1 MNLQTLIFEQC
12 SCQNKNSVFQDPI
25 CCGNSVL
32 FSNNGVAGS
41 WWTGGTKMPL
51 MRTSLTFL
59 SSIQNAGW
67 SQATQVQVGKRMM
80 WVRQPGWWNPAW
92 VCNSQLQVNHC
103 SPIGTS
109 LIISPIG
116 QIKNPN
122 NGFYIGWSF
131 FLLFKLAQ
139 IFNSRGTLFFCVPF
153 PKGLF
158 FIKKLKLLLRAT
170 TYLIIH
176 RFHVMQLN
184 FFFSSRRHAQIY
196 MNAIYTA
203 MYLTK
208 LFRWIRIRHIFFSCT
223 ENKPPYLSI
232 QRVGSRRR
240 DQNVISYIAA
250 VLQQD
255 FTCNSLLRPSPY
267 TESIMSSTCL
277 AYKTVQSTI
286 FCKKKRWKELADV
299 CVLAPLDQ
307 A

>member
-92 VCNSQLQVNHC
+92 VCNAQLQVNHC

-139 IFNSRGTLFFCVPF
+139 NFNSQGTLFFCVPF

-184 FFFSSRRHAQIY
+184 FFFLAEGMLRYIWMLYILRCILRNCLDGYGLGTSFLVVLKTNHLIY
-196 MNAIYTA
+196 
-203 MYLTK
+203 
-208 LFRWIRIRHIFFSCT
+208 
-223 ENKPPYLSI
+223 
-232 QRVGSRRR
+232 
-240 DQNVISYIAA
+240 
-250 VLQQD
+250 
-255 FTCNSLLRPSPY
+255 
-267 TESIMSSTCL
+267 
-277 AYKTVQSTI
+277 QS
-286 FCKKKRWKELADV
+286 KELG
-299 CVLAPLDQ
+299 Q
-307 A
+307 EEGIRM